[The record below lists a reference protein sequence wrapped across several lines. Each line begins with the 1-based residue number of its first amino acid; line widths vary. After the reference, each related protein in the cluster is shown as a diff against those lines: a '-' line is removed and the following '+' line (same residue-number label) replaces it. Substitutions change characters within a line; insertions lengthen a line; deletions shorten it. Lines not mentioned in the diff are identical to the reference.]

1 MTYPPRVAFPPLF
14 TTIRHIYHYYS
25 QPLSSATGAEKNGLQ
40 ETTVGSTEVLKTTV
54 SEALASVSSAS
65 IRGFYRLALR
75 AIDAY
80 SAGVQYGT
88 EEFKQKVYK
97 YIYIPSTGRR

>member
-40 ETTVGSTEVLKTTV
+40 ETTVGSTEALKTI
-54 SEALASVSSAS
+54 ASVSSAS
-65 IRGFYRLALR
+65 IRGFYSLALR

-97 YIYIPSTGRR
+97 YIYIPSAGRR

>member
-1 MTYPPRVAFPPLF
+1 MLLVTCPPRVAFPPLF
-14 TTIRHIYHYYS
+14 TTIRHIYHYHS

-40 ETTVGSTEVLKTTV
+40 ETTVGSTEALKTIV

-65 IRGFYRLALR
+65 IRGFYRLELR

-80 SAGVQYGT
+80 FAGV
-88 EEFKQKVYK
+88 
-97 YIYIPSTGRR
+97 